1 MSELT
6 VNITKIVKAPITK
19 VFDAWLDPEMLAQF
33 MRPSPKMVLSPTTNE
48 AIVDGRFEILM
59 KIGDKTIPHSGQY
72 LEIERPNKLVF
83 TWVSPASMDDS
94 VVTLTFTSIAENQT
108 ELNLNH
114 IRFIDEE
121 HRANHE
127 GGWGRIIDC
136 LIELLD

>member
-6 VNITKIVKAPITK
+6 VNITKVVRAPITT

-33 MRPSPKMVLSPTTNE
+33 MRPSPAMALSPTTNE
-48 AIVDGRFEILM
+48 AVVDGKFEILM
-59 KIGDKTIPHSGQY
+59 QVGEQTIPHSGQY

-83 TWVSPASMDDS
+83 TWISPASTDDS
-94 VVTLTFTSIAENQT
+94 VVTLSFKTVEQGHT
-108 ELNLNH
+108 ELNLSH
-114 IRFIDEE
+114 VRFIDEE
-121 HRANHE
+121 RRSDHE